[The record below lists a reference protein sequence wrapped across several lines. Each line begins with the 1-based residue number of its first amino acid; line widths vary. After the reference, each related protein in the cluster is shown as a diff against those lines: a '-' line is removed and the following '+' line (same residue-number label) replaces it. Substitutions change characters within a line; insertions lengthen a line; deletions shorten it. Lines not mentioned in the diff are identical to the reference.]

1 MSDKKNIDLL
11 FQEKFKDFEAEPN
24 QQVWLNIEAQLKEKK
39 RKIIPFWMQFSG
51 IAAALILG
59 FFAFNMAF
67 NTNNKIK
74 KTIVLDPKNATE
86 NKDSISIEKEEKNT
100 PFYIKN
106 KQQLV
111 ITNPNTDKNHE
122 NENTTFTS
130 PKTNTQQKKNQ
141 NDSSLYKSKNNS
153 PLKPT
158 TSKTFLSTSNQAV
171 VEDDR
176 LKNANSLANSVDK
189 NKRETKSENNTDS
202 KIATSD
208 TKKQDAI
215 IPETANELTEIL
227 KKKEEGKSPTE
238 INNKDKWQI
247 VPNVAA
253 VYLNPNSAGSSID
266 AQFDDNT
273 KTADNSLSFGIG
285 VNYAVSKK
293 ITLRTGLNK
302 LALGYNTNDVVYSTS
317 LATNNLLNINYS
329 SSAPIEVKNQDALS
343 TLVGFEKSLQNTSTA
358 AINQKMGYYE
368 VPLELSYALLNKK
381 FGVTIIGGISTLF
394 LNQNK
399 VSLVSNNINLKL
411 GEANN
416 LNPIHFSTN
425 VGMGFKYQFIKS
437 FQVNIEPMV
446 KYQLNTYSNNSNSD
460 KAVFIGLYTGIIYS
474 F

>member
-1 MSDKKNIDLL
+1 MSDKKNIDRL

-24 QQVWLNIEAQLKEKK
+24 QQVWLNIEAKLKEKD
-39 RKIIPFWMQFSG
+39 RKVIPFWIQFSG

-59 FFAFNMAF
+59 LYAFNMAF
-67 NTNNKIK
+67 NTNNEIK
-74 KTIVLDPKNATE
+74 KTIVLDSKNETE
-86 NKDSISIEKEEKNT
+86 NKDSISKENNNA
-100 PFYIKN
+100 PFHIKN

-111 ITNPNTDKNHE
+111 ISHPNTVRNHE
-122 NENTTFTS
+122 NKTFTS
-130 PKTNTQQKKNQ
+130 AKTNSEQKKNST
-141 NDSSLYKSKNNS
+141 DSSLYKSKNNS
-153 PLKPT
+153 PLNQT
-158 TSKTFLSTSNQAV
+158 DSNTFNLKSDEGIL
-171 VEDDR
+171 EDSR
-176 LKNANSLANSVDK
+176 TKNANLLTNRVDK
-189 NKRETKSENNTDS
+189 VKGKDTLGNKSDS
-202 KIATSD
+202 KIAVSD
-208 TKKQDAI
+208 IIKQDAI
-215 IPETANELTEIL
+215 TPETPNALAEIL
-227 KKKEEGKSPTE
+227 KKKEEGKSQIE
-238 INNKDKWQI
+238 LKNKDKWQI

-266 AQFDDNT
+266 AQFDDFT

-285 VNYAVSKK
+285 VNYVISNK

-317 LATNNLLNINYS
+317 LATNNLSNINYS
-329 SSAPIEVKNQDALS
+329 SSAPIEVKTQDALS
-343 TLVGFEKSLQNTSTA
+343 TLVGFERTIQNTSTA

-399 VSLVSNNINLKL
+399 VSLISNNINLKL

-425 VGMGFKYQFIKS
+425 VGMGFKYQFVKS
-437 FQVNIEPMV
+437 FQVNIEPMA
-446 KYQLNTYSNNSNSD
+446 KYQLNTYSDNSNND

>member
-1 MSDKKNIDLL
+1 MSDKKNIDRL

-24 QQVWLNIEAQLKEKK
+24 QQVWLNIEAQLKEKD
-39 RKIIPFWMQFSG
+39 RKAIPFWMQFSG

-67 NTNNKIK
+67 NANNEIK
-74 KTIVLDPKNATE
+74 KTIVLDSKKATK
-86 NKDSISIEKEEKNT
+86 NKDSISIQKEDKNA
-100 PFYIKN
+100 PFHIKN
-106 KQQLV
+106 KQQVV
-111 ITNPNTDKNHE
+111 ITNPNTVRNHE

-130 PKTNTQQKKNQ
+130 AKTNPEQKKNQ
-141 NDSSLYKSKNNS
+141 NDSSLYKPKDNS
-153 PLKPT
+153 PLKPLA
-158 TSKTFLSTSNQAV
+158 SNTSNSKSDEGI
-171 VEDDR
+171 VENNR
-176 LKNANSLANSVDK
+176 SKNTHSLANNVDK
-189 NKRETKSENNTDS
+189 VKGGTKSENKSDS
-202 KIATSD
+202 KIAASD
-208 TKKQDAI
+208 TKKLDAI
-215 IPETANELTEIL
+215 IDETPNELAEIL
-227 KKKEEGKSPTE
+227 KKKEEEKSLTE

-247 VPNVAA
+247 VPNIAA
-253 VYLNPNSAGSSID
+253 VYLNTNSAGSSID
-266 AQFDDNT
+266 AQFAENT

-317 LATNNLLNINYS
+317 LATNNLPNINYS
-329 SSAPIEVKNQDALS
+329 SSASIEVKNQDALS
-343 TLVGFEKSLQNTSTA
+343 TLVGFEKSIQNTSTA

-368 VPLELSYALLNKK
+368 VPLELSYTLLNKK
-381 FGVTIIGGISTLF
+381 FGVSIIGGISTLF

-416 LNPIHFSTN
+416 LNTIHFSTN

-437 FQVNIEPMV
+437 FQLNIEPMV